1 MKKIK
6 EALMKDFGWKLLSL
20 CIAIAMWFIVIN
32 SENPIESRSYTVNLT
47 ILNEQQIEENGYIIS
62 NLNELKN
69 TKVTIRVRGQRMS
82 LDHLSQSRNNITA
95 TTDFSKAVSSL
106 GTDDSIDLSV
116 DVKLPSSVGDNFEI
130 LSRSPSVIVL
140 NAAQM
145 IEGAYN
151 VSLVTTGDV
160 ATGYVMSSPKLEP
173 SSVTVSGPQESIDS
187 IASIGATLDVTGISS
202 DIDTNIQIFAYDR
215 NGNVIPDLVL
225 SSENVH
231 VRIAVNKSKSVPVQV
246 EQIGTPATG
255 YTLENLT
262 WDPQYVEIVGR
273 EEDLAKIRRIIL
285 PPVDIQNKTETVVT
299 EYDLYSYLPD
309 QTAIRN
315 NTADKVKVTAI
326 IEKEA
331 EKTLEILS
339 DQITMTGT
347 LSENC
352 MISFPDQTFEL
363 ILSGRSD
370 LMDEI
375 SAEKITGTIDITGL
389 DEGTYHLPISFEIP
403 EGLTQKTLD
412 VVAEVIVTKT
422 SSEPEP
428 PTSENIPE
436 EEIDSPSNDPNE

>member
-106 GTDDSIDLSV
+106 GTNDSIDLSV

>member
-1 MKKIK
+1 
-6 EALMKDFGWKLLSL
+6 
-20 CIAIAMWFIVIN
+20 MWFIVIN